1 MARIWLANRAMLGL
15 RQDLRGALRTLHR
28 SPAFAAI
35 VVLTLGIAIGAT
47 SSVFSVVRGLLLKPL
62 PYREPDKLVRFF
74 TSSRQ
79 FATGTVS
86 LASYREDFEHLSSMS
101 GVAAWGYGSGSLAG
115 SGAPE
120 HIGLGRATSS
130 LLPVLG
136 VQPALGRWFSREEEE
151 PGHGRVVVLG
161 RALWQRRFGGDPNAV
176 GQTVEISGHPF
187 KIVGVLAEDLE
198 LPESFDAW
206 RPLPFP
212 PDQLTPQARGSSFLR
227 VIGRLARNATLADA
241 RAELAVVSAQLR
253 ASFPEVYSEETGYHL
268 IAVPLLDQMV
278 GSVRPTLWMLFG
290 AVVLVLL
297 MACANV
303 GNLMLARGT
312 ARERELAVRAALGAG
327 RGRLVRQMLVESMC
341 LALLG
346 GAAGVAIAVWGVD
359 LLVAAGPANLPR
371 ANQVRVDGAV
381 LAFALAASLSSG
393 LLFGLLPA
401 LTATETRLQDALRG
415 GAASAA
421 PRPRRLRRA
430 LVAADVALALVLVSG
445 AALLLRSF
453 GHLVQVD
460 PGFDPGG
467 AVTLVVGVPGDER
480 QIRKVF
486 HAVLQRLR
494 ELPGTSA
501 AGGVDYQPLSG
512 VANDQTFEVEGRP
525 VPAGARPPDEEIRI
539 VTPGWLEAMRI
550 PLLQGRTPQ
559 ETDSPDQA
567 SVAVI
572 NRSFARKYWPSS
584 EALGQRLRLSGDP
597 RWWTIVGVVGDVREF
612 GLDADIRPT
621 MYFPFD
627 QHPNDVLTL
636 VLRSKA
642 PGREMLRV
650 AQQALLSVDPLASA
664 WQVQSV
670 SEMLEDSL
678 AQRRFALKLLHGF
691 AGLALLLAGLG
702 LYGVL
707 AYTVAQRTREIGV
720 RMALGARPAQAI
732 ALVARES
739 AMVVGAGL
747 VVGVVGALITARLIA
762 GLLFE
767 VGPAD
772 PLALLAA
779 LLVLGAVALA
789 ATLVPAR
796 RAALVDPAV
805 ALREE

>member
-15 RQDLRGALRTLHR
+15 RQDLRGALRTLRR

-227 VIGRLARNATLADA
+227 VIGRLARNAALADA

-678 AQRRFALKLLHGF
+678 AQRSFALKLLHGF

-747 VVGVVGALITARLIA
+747 AVGVVGALITARLIA